1 MNNTINHMNKIT
13 YVFGN
18 GREKKLNNNV
28 NYSSDF
34 LYGFDYFL
42 ENDYQVNYIVAS
54 ESKNKTLIFIEKVL
68 RKITKLPF
76 YMSNYISIK
85 NIKIIFSSKVLILSN
100 DPIALSLLPILV
112 FYKIFRRGKI
122 IVIVMGLLSKPKPNN
137 AVKNLQRLII
147 NFLLLISTYFI
158 FLGMNEKQNAEIKFP
173 KHNKKLKYIPF
184 CIDTKFW
191 KKVNI
196 EKKYD
201 LIFVGN
207 DGNRDY
213 IFLIDLLENLKD
225 YKFLV
230 ISDNQILK
238 NYFKKNK
245 LPNVEFREGNLS
257 SSAITDLKL
266 KKLYNSSKISIV
278 PLKDTLQPSGQSVS
292 LQSLASGLPVLI
304 SETKGNWFDGE
315 KIDSKFLYSIKSNDV
330 ALWNEKINFIFDNIV
345 NYQNLSSDIENFI
358 VKNLDKIYFDQTL
371 ESLIFNE
378 FSKN

>member
-1 MNNTINHMNKIT
+1 MA
-13 YVFGN
+13 
-18 GREKKLNNNV
+18 
-28 NYSSDF
+28 
-34 LYGFDYFL
+34 L
-42 ENDYQVNYIVAS
+42 E
-54 ESKNKTLIFIEKVL
+54 
-68 RKITKLPF
+68 
-76 YMSNYISIK
+76 
-85 NIKIIFSSKVLILSN
+85 
-100 DPIALSLLPILV
+100 
-112 FYKIFRRGKI
+112 
-122 IVIVMGLLSKPKPNN
+122 
-137 AVKNLQRLII
+137 
-147 NFLLLISTYFI
+147 
-158 FLGMNEKQNAEIKFP
+158 
-173 KHNKKLKYIPF
+173 
-184 CIDTKFW
+184 C
-191 KKVNI
+191 
-196 EKKYD
+196 

-213 IFLIDLLENLKD
+213 IFLIDLLENLKK

-278 PLKDTLQPSGQSVS
+278 PLRNTLQPSGQSVS

-304 SETKGNWFDGE
+304 SETKGNGLDGE

-330 ALWNEKINFIFDNIV
+330 VLWKEKINFIFDNIV

-371 ESLIFNE
+371 ESLIFNK
-378 FSKN
+378 FSKY